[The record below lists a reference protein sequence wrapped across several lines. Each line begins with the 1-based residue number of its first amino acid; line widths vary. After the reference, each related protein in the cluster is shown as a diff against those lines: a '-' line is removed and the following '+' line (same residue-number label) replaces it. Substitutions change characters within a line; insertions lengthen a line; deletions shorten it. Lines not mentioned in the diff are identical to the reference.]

1 METETA
7 EHRWGERK
15 RGTKSPYLLGGLL
28 DELLD
33 EHGWALARSIRGAD
47 EGGEGTMSGRCRAP
61 PHRRT
66 GRIETCRDQRLL
78 TSPEEE
84 ARRPDA
90 RLPTSSVLLRSGIG
104 DGEGGRPGTNET
116 DDAGKARG
124 WRDGVASGVLAC
136 WGGGSGEGE
145 GGRSWRQ
152 RAVEDD

>member
-1 METETA
+1 LEAFSTSFLTNMAGRWPDRSA
-7 EHRWGERK
+7 EQTRGER
-15 RGTKSPYLLGGLL
+15 
-28 DELLD
+28 
-33 EHGWALARSIRGAD
+33 
-47 EGGEGTMSGRCRAP
+47 GRCPDAAGRHPTDVRDGSKLAEISDFSL
-61 PHRRT
+61 HWRR
-66 GRIETCRDQRLL
+66 RKH
-78 TSPEEE
+78 
-84 ARRPDA
+84 RPDA

-152 RAVEDD
+152 RAVED